1 MSSTTRPRP
10 RPVPQTGP
18 AVWTAADLTAADWM
32 VPVGTEEAAE
42 LEAALTA
49 AQAGAPEPPLA
60 RLAPILVGVAA
71 RLDTGRGFCLL
82 RGLPFDRHGAAAA
95 EATLLGLCAQ
105 LGKRLS
111 AEGSPVARLIGPPP
125 DAGATSG
132 PPRFHSEACDAIA
145 LLCLANNGPEAA
157 PHVLVSAGAVHN
169 EVMRRDRAALA
180 ELYAPA
186 PLVEDGALAERAVF
200 TVTEG
205 AFAARYIRHA
215 VEAAATTPQ
224 PGAPPLPAGLTP
236 AFDLLDTVCA
246 EPALALK
253 LELRPGDLL
262 LFNPHLV
269 WKRRTLAEAT
279 ADAPE
284 APQEFR
290 RLRIT
295 TQHSRRT
302 VAEPA

>member
-1 MSSTTRPRP
+1 M
-10 RPVPQTGP
+10 PQTGP

-49 AQAGAPEPPLA
+49 AQAAAPVPPLT
-60 RLAPILVGVAA
+60 RLAPILGDVAA

-95 EATLLGLCAQ
+95 EAALLA
-105 LGKRLS
+105 LGAHLGRPLG
-111 AEGSPVARLIGPPP
+111 AEGAAVTRLIGPAPEEP
-125 DAGATSG
+125 GVASG
-132 PPRFHSEACDAIA
+132 PPRFHIEACDAIA
-145 LLCLANNGPEAA
+145 LLCLANGPEAP

-180 ELYAPA
+180 ELYEPA
-186 PLVEDGALAERAVF
+186 PLLEDGAAVARAVF
-200 TVTEG
+200 TMTGG
-205 AFAARYIRHA
+205 AFAARYTRAA
-215 VEAAATTPQ
+215 VEAAAAMPQ
-224 PGAPPLPAGLTP
+224 PGAPPLPAGRVP
-236 AFDLLDTVCA
+236 AVGLLDAVCA
-246 EPALALK
+246 EPALMLR
-253 LELRPGDLL
+253 LEPRPGDLL

-269 WKRRTLAEAT
+269 WKRRTLAEAP

-290 RLRIT
+290 RLRVT
-295 TQHSRRT
+295 MEHSRRT
-302 VAEPA
+302 VAEPG

>member
-1 MSSTTRPRP
+1 MERPTRLRP

-32 VPVGTEEAAE
+32 VPVGTEEAGE

-49 AQAGAPEPPLA
+49 ARAAAPVPALQ
-60 RLAPILVGVAA
+60 RLAPILGDVVA

-95 EATLLGLCAQ
+95 EAALLALCGQ
-105 LGKRLS
+105 IGKRLN
-111 AEGSPVARLIGPPP
+111 AEGSPVARLTGPVPESE
-125 DAGATSG
+125 ASSG

-145 LLCLANNGPEAA
+145 LLCLANGPEAPA
-157 PHVLVSAGAVHN
+157 HILVSAGAVHN

-186 PLVEDGALAERAVF
+186 PLLEDGAVVERAVF
-200 TVTEG
+200 TMTEG
-205 AFAARYIRHA
+205 AFAARYTRHA
-215 VEAAATTPQ
+215 VEAAATAPQ
-224 PGAPPLPAGLTP
+224 PGAPPLPAGLRP
-236 AFDLLDTVCA
+236 AFDLLDAVCA
-246 EPALALK
+246 EPALMLR
-253 LELRPGDLL
+253 LEPRPGDLL

-269 WKRRTLAEAT
+269 WKRRTLAET
-279 ADAPE
+279 PPDAPE
-284 APQEFR
+284 AAQEFR

-295 TQHSRRT
+295 TEHSRRR

>member
-1 MSSTTRPRP
+1 MNAPTRPRP
-10 RPVPQTGP
+10 RPAPQTGP

-32 VPVGTEEAAE
+32 VPVGGEEAAE
-42 LEAALTA
+42 LDATLTA
-49 AQAGAPEPPLA
+49 LRAAAPVPPLA
-60 RLAPILVGVAA
+60 RLAPILADVVA

-95 EATLLGLCAQ
+95 EGALVTLGTQ

-111 AEGSPVARLIGPPP
+111 GEGAPVARLTGPLP
-125 DAGATSG
+125 DGPVSG
-132 PPRFHSEACDAIA
+132 PPRFHAEACDAIA
-145 LLCLANNGPEAA
+145 LLCLANTPDAA

-180 ELYAPA
+180 ELYEPA
-186 PLVEDGALAERAVF
+186 PLIEDGTLVERAVF
-200 TVTEG
+200 TLTGG
-205 AFAARYIRHA
+205 AFAARYTRHA
-215 VEAAATTPQ
+215 VEAAAQSPQ
-224 PGAPPLPAGLTP
+224 PGAPPAPVGRRA
-236 AFDLLDTVCA
+236 AFVLLDAVCA

-253 LELRPGDLL
+253 LEPRPGDLL

-269 WKRRTLAEAT
+269 WKRRTLAET
-279 ADAPE
+279 PPE
-284 APQEFR
+284 APEGTQEFL

-295 TQHSRRT
+295 MEHSRRT